1 MLVIDNCVSKNSK
14 ATSYQFILATV
25 MLVLVIIASPYQFI
39 LSIHISDVGDIYV
52 SKNSKVTSYQ
62 FILSNHSDQ
71 VDVGVQLQDRGIVF
85 TPSIKALQDKD
96 DKDI

>member
-1 MLVIDNCVSKNSK
+1 MLVIDNC
-14 ATSYQFILATV
+14 I
-25 MLVLVIIASPYQFI
+25 
-39 LSIHISDVGDIYV
+39 

-71 VDVGVQLQDRGIVF
+71 VDVAVQLQDRGIVF
-85 TPSIKALQDKD
+85 TPSIKDLLDKD

>member
-1 MLVIDNCVSKNSK
+1 MLIANTTYQFILSNHISDVYVSKKNSK
-14 ATSYQFILATV
+14 VTSYQFILATV
-25 MLVLVIIASPYQFI
+25 MLVLVIMASP
-39 LSIHISDVGDIYV
+39 
-52 SKNSKVTSYQ
+52 YQ

-71 VDVGVQLQDRGIVF
+71 VDVAVQLQDRGIVF